1 MAVALPVI
9 FVYSVKM
16 KLYAKHQ
23 LILTVVVVSILASI
37 VTGLATSRY
46 FKSKPPVSQ
55 APAPEEALDSI
66 TPEEEDFEPGE
77 VVASEERMVPG
88 NAESFLLQTAVRT
101 DPIYTADMVSSYTQD
116 ELQNISVYEKCNE
129 AVVNINTQ
137 VMAVNWFLEPVPQEG
152 GSGSG
157 SIIDRRGYVVTN
169 VHVISDA
176 YKIYISLSDGTQY
189 EGRVVGTDAASDIAV
204 LKFDPPKGVE
214 LKTIPFG
221 NSDKLKVGQKLIA
234 IGNPFG
240 FERTMTTGIVSG
252 LGRPIQSAAG
262 TIIRNMIQTDTAINP
277 GNSGGPLLDTAGRM
291 IGINTMIYSTS
302 GSSAGIGFAVP
313 VNTARRVVSDLIQ
326 YGTVRRGV
334 IEAVYVQLTSS
345 IASYARLEINR
356 GLLVSQIQ
364 KGGNAEKAGIRAGTE
379 AVRYGSSRNGRIIYL
394 GGDVITAMDGISVT
408 SWDEYYS
415 ILESNRPGD
424 TVKVTVYRNGKY
436 LDLQVSLTE
445 E

>member
-1 MAVALPVI
+1 
-9 FVYSVKM
+9 M

-23 LILTVVVVSILASI
+23 LVLTVVVVSIVASVI
-37 VTGLATSRY
+37 TGLATSRY
-46 FKSKPPVSQ
+46 FKSKPSVSQ
-55 APAPEEALDSI
+55 APAPEEALDLAA
-66 TPEEEDFEPGE
+66 PEEEDFEPGV

-88 NAESFLLQTAVRT
+88 NVDSFLLQTAVRS
-101 DPIYTADMVSSYTQD
+101 DPIYTADMVASYTQD

-221 NSDKLKVGQKLIA
+221 DSDKLKVGQKLIA

-326 YGTVRRGV
+326 YGSVRRGV
-334 IEAVYVQLTSS
+334 IDAAYVQLTSS

-364 KGGNAEKAGIRAGTE
+364 KGGNAEKAGIQAGTE

-394 GGDVITAMDGISVT
+394 GGDVITAIDGISVT
-408 SWDEYYS
+408 SLADYYS
-415 ILESNRPGD
+415 ILESKRPGD
-424 TVKVTVYRNGKY
+424 TVKVTVYRKGKY

>member
-1 MAVALPVI
+1 MTVALSSI
-9 FVYSVKM
+9 FLYSVKM

-23 LILTVVVVSILASI
+23 LVLTVLVVSILASI
-37 VTGLATSRY
+37 ITGLATSRY

-55 APAPEEALDSI
+55 APAPEAAVDSAA
-66 TPEEEDFEPGE
+66 PEEEDFEPGE

-88 NAESFLLQTAVRT
+88 NAESFLLQTAVRS
-101 DPIYTADMVSSYTQD
+101 DPVYTADMVASYTQD

-204 LKFDPPKGVE
+204 LKFDPPAGVE
-214 LKTIPFG
+214 LKTIAFG

-334 IEAVYVQLTSS
+334 IEAAYVQLTSS

-364 KGGNAEKAGIRAGTE
+364 KGGNAEKAGIQAGTE

-408 SWDEYYS
+408 SLADYYS
-415 ILESNRPGD
+415 ILESKRPGD

>member
-1 MAVALPVI
+1 
-9 FVYSVKM
+9 M

-23 LILTVVVVSILASI
+23 LVLTVVVVSIVASVI
-37 VTGLATSRY
+37 TGLATSRY

-55 APAPEEALDSI
+55 APVPEEALDLSA
-66 TPEEEDFEPGE
+66 PEEEDFEPGV

-88 NAESFLLQTAVRT
+88 NTDSFLLQTAVRA
-101 DPIYTADMVSSYTQD
+101 DPVYTADMVASYTQD

-221 NSDKLKVGQKLIA
+221 DSDKLKVGQKLIA

-326 YGTVRRGV
+326 FGTVRRGV
-334 IEAVYVQLTSS
+334 IDAAYVQLTSS

-364 KGGNAEKAGIRAGTE
+364 KGGNAEKAGIQAGTE

-394 GGDVITAMDGISVT
+394 GGDVITAIDGISVT
-408 SWDEYYS
+408 SLADYYS
-415 ILESNRPGD
+415 ILESKRPGD
-424 TVKVTVYRNGKY
+424 TVKVTVYRKGKY